1 MKFRLLLFFL
11 LSISPLFSQD
21 FFTQQLDRYFPNRKS
36 KQIERLQFTRDSLQ
50 HISDS
55 LDASVK
61 VAAERIAG
69 MKQEILTLKE
79 DLFKEQ
85 NNAKS
90 AHTDLF
96 TENQRLKDSINQ
108 IGWPVVICT
117 EETVLKKGTKDPVIV
132 NTCQWRGFQIIEKG
146 TPDYQG
152 RYVWTSELFR
162 KVGDSLVKI
171 STTDLFKPEKMV
183 ELEKLINARLSEDFT
198 ALKTTDPECFTRRKN
213 YPGFKLKDMRLAFSE
228 NSEITFEVSY
238 NLTDACFALNKASTT
253 FRLKELKVFLVE

>member
-11 LSISPLFSQD
+11 LSVSPLFSQD

-61 VAAERIAG
+61 VAVARIAG
-69 MKQEILTLKE
+69 MKQEILELKE
-79 DLFKEQ
+79 ELYKEQ

-90 AHTDLF
+90 THTDLF
-96 TENQRLKDSINQ
+96 AENARLKDSISL
-108 IGWPVVICT
+108 IGWPVVLCT
-117 EETVLKKGTKDPVIV
+117 EETVLKKGAKDPVIV
-132 NTCQWRGFQIIEKG
+132 NTCQWRGIQIIEKG

-171 STTDLFKPEKMV
+171 TTTDLFKPEKMV

-198 ALKTTDPECFTRRKN
+198 ALKATDPQCFTRRKN

-253 FRLKELKVFLVE
+253 FRLKELKMYLVE